1 MKPQLPP
8 LLAHSLSEDVMRIIN
23 AYVPHFP
30 KQRKSQKSSRSV
42 CSVSPNMERDLRR
55 IQSSTLKGKS
65 EMYMRDLDDFV
76 L

>member
-8 LLAHSLSEDVMRIIN
+8 MLAHSLSEDVMRIIY

-30 KQRKSQKSSRSV
+30 KQRKSKSKSV

-55 IQSSTLKGKS
+55 IQSTNLKGKS
-65 EMYMRDLDDFV
+65 EMYMRDLEDFV